1 MTPDGI
7 ITKMQGEI
15 PFDFPEHLR
24 PYIKEAMQIY
34 ADQEAKLY
42 YSWICNQVIA
52 GRTSQQLW
60 NDYKETVI
68 DEEKLIRQLFIG
80 KVSELI
86 GQEKTVELLKEA
98 TEAIKPHLKK

>member
-7 ITKMQGEI
+7 IEQMIGEI
-15 PFDFPEHLR
+15 PFNFPEHLR

-42 YSWICNQVIA
+42 YSWTCNQVIA

-60 NDYKETVI
+60 NDYKKPMI
-68 DEEKLIRQLFIG
+68 DKEKLTRQLFIG

-86 GQEKTVELLKEA
+86 GHEKTIELLKEA
-98 TEAIKPHLKK
+98 TAEINGTTF